1 MTMRD
6 GDPRIRSLNREWPR
20 LPLAAAVVAVLA
32 LLVLGYNFGNEP
44 SHSEKYGTV
53 TQTEAEDGVV
63 PSLAPDA
70 GMEPSGTSDTSTSS
84 TSSTP

>member
-6 GDPRIRSLNREWPR
+6 GDPRISGSANGWPR
-20 LPLAAAVVAVLA
+20 LPLIAAAAGILA
-32 LLVLGYNFGNEP
+32 LLAMGYDFGSQP

-53 TQTEAEDGVV
+53 TQTEAEDGVM

-70 GMEPSGTSDTSTSS
+70 GIDTSETSETS
-84 TSSTP
+84 SSTP

>member
-6 GDPRIRSLNREWPR
+6 GDPRIAGPNSEWRRR
-20 LPLAAAVVAVLA
+20 LPLAAAAAAILA
-32 LLVLGYNFGNEP
+32 LLAMGYDFGNQP
-44 SHSEKYGTV
+44 SHSERYGTV

-70 GMEPSGTSDTSTSS
+70 GIETSGTSETSETSS
-84 TSSTP
+84 SP

>member
-6 GDPRIRSLNREWPR
+6 GDPRIRSLKEWPH
-20 LPLAAAVVAVLA
+20 LPLAAGVVAILA

-53 TQTEAEDGVV
+53 TQTEAEDGVT
-63 PSLAPDA
+63 PSMAPDA
-70 GMEPSGTSDTSTSS
+70 GMEPSRTSDTTSP
-84 TSSTP
+84 STP

>member
-6 GDPRIRSLNREWPR
+6 GDPRIAGSNKEWPR
-20 LPLAAAVVAVLA
+20 LPLAAAAVVVLA
-32 LLVLGYNFGNEP
+32 LLALGYNFGNEP

-53 TQTEAEDGVV
+53 TQSEAEDGVV

-70 GMEPSGTSDTSTSS
+70 GMEPSGTSETS
-84 TSSTP
+84 SSTP

>member
-6 GDPRIRSLNREWPR
+6 GDPRITGPNRDWPR
-20 LPLAAAVVAVLA
+20 LPLAAAAVAILA
-32 LLVLGYNFGNEP
+32 LLALGFNFGNEP

-70 GMEPSGTSDTSTSS
+70 GMEPSETSDTP
-84 TSSTP
+84 SSTP

>member
-6 GDPRIRSLNREWPR
+6 GDPRIRNPNKEWPR
-20 LPLAAAVVAVLA
+20 LPLAGAVLA
-32 LLVLGYNFGNEP
+32 ILALLALGYNFGNQP

-63 PSLAPDA
+63 PSMAPDA
-70 GMEPSGTSDTSTSS
+70 GMEPSGTSDTSSP
-84 TSSTP
+84 SSTP